1 MSNAPEFIRD
11 EAVVQPAYVETPY
24 VTPTVIPAERQYVAA
39 PIAAPMVA
47 APVAAAPVAA
57 MPVGMQRTAYT
68 RRFAPDAVVAAV
80 AGLFITLVGL
90 LAVTR
95 GGFDGPMDTPVVSV
109 LGFTHTTSLGLIE
122 AVIGICLLISGAT
135 RARSGELFFGSVLG
149 IGAFVGAVQTKSFRR
164 TLALESGF
172 AWLMVL
178 VAVVVVLAALLL
190 PRYQT
195 RRTTVGAA

>member
-11 EAVVQPAYVETPY
+11 EAHVVPTYVQAPIVETPY
-24 VTPTVIPAERQYVAA
+24 AA
-39 PIAAPMVA
+39 PSVVAPVA
-47 APVAAAPVAA
+47 QTIVAPPVAAAPVVS
-57 MPVGMQRTAYT
+57 MPLGTRRTSYT
-68 RRFAPDAVVAAV
+68 QRFAPDAVVAAI

-109 LGFTHTTSLGLIE
+109 LGFTHTTLLGLIE
-122 AVIGICLLISGAT
+122 AVIGVCLLLSGA
-135 RARSGELFFGSVLG
+135 ARSRSGALFFGSVLG

-164 TLALESGF
+164 TLALESGL
-172 AWLMVL
+172 AWLMVFI
-178 VAVVVVLAALLL
+178 AVVVVLTALLL

-195 RRTTVGAA
+195 RHTTVGAA